1 MISDI
6 LKLIFIYY
14 FCILF
19 CLNFINIRKKTI
31 SNRIYTIASAIILS
45 TLSFTMSCINT
56 NLEHILPIMLLW
68 FFISFILSNPQGAFI
83 AIMVSFTISYTL
95 HAASSA
101 IAIFLLTPFFY
112 KTNSFPYLLLSILTG
127 FIQTLFYIGICKT
140 KRYKKGIPLLLS
152 TPYTNIGT
160 LFSMIFVCV
169 LIFNPSHSFDM
180 ALQLPTLILFIFTL
194 PFLIYWWQAQI
205 TKAYRR
211 SLELRELESM
221 RTEMAELKIKMQE
234 LTDENERLARITHR
248 DNTLI
253 SALKNSTIKY
263 LSTDF
268 ANPAV
273 ALETRNQLIENI
285 NALSAGRSSLAE
297 ARKEQSARTFETG
310 FSLLNTLLHEMD
322 EKAIGM
328 NIAFAVH
335 MGTSLDDFVPGSVSE
350 DDLVH
355 TIDDLLKNAF
365 KATTTCEKRMVQLQ
379 FYKLGKHL
387 VVEVADN
394 GIPFEVKSLVNM
406 GMEKLTTYEDGSG
419 IGLVDI
425 WSTKEK
431 YGATYH
437 LDECVNASPFTKKI
451 SLTFDKKNRY
461 SIRTLRKEEILQA
474 SRRADLQVYDYNE

>member
-1 MISDI
+1 M
-6 LKLIFIYY
+6 LKTLVKYIFIYY
-14 FCILF
+14 FCISICKNYYSFRFKSSYNYILSLVLSIFTYLLNLYFEGLNYTLPLLSLWLITSIINQKPQSSFVAIIISFTFSF
-19 CLNFINIRKKTI
+19 CLNSLSSFV
-31 SNRIYTIASAIILS
+31 IL
-45 TLSFTMSCINT
+45 L
-56 NLEHILPIMLLW
+56 
-68 FFISFILSNPQGAFI
+68 
-83 AIMVSFTISYTL
+83 
-95 HAASSA
+95 
-101 IAIFLLTPFFY
+101 
-112 KTNSFPYLLLSILTG
+112 
-127 FIQTLFYIGICKT
+127 
-140 KRYKKGIPLLLS
+140 
-152 TPYTNIGT
+152 
-160 LFSMIFVCV
+160 
-169 LIFNPSHSFDM
+169 
-180 ALQLPTLILFIFTL
+180 FTL
-194 PFLIYWWQAQI
+194 PIFKNYELFPLLALLTGILQFLLIRLLFSIKRFKKTFMNLTSYSNINIATLFCILLVSLILYISFDYAVFKLQTFALLIFILTLAFLIYWWQAQI

-253 SALKNSTIKY
+253 SALKNSTVKY

-322 EKAIGM
+322 EKALEM
-328 NIAFAVH
+328 NITFAVH

-365 KATTTCEKRMVQLQ
+365 KATTTCEKRVVQLQ

>member
-1 MISDI
+1 MYLYTD
-6 LKLIFIYY
+6 
-14 FCILF
+14 
-19 CLNFINIRKKTI
+19 
-31 SNRIYTIASAIILS
+31 RIYSLAFFSII
-45 TLSFTMSCINT
+45 
-56 NLEHILPIMLLW
+56 
-68 FFISFILSNPQGAFI
+68 
-83 AIMVSFTISYTL
+83 
-95 HAASSA
+95 
-101 IAIFLLTPFFY
+101 
-112 KTNSFPYLLLSILTG
+112 
-127 FIQTLFYIGICKT
+127 
-140 KRYKKGIPLLLS
+140 
-152 TPYTNIGT
+152 
-160 LFSMIFVCV
+160 
-169 LIFNPSHSFDM
+169 
-180 ALQLPTLILFIFTL
+180 PTLA
-194 PFLIYWWQAQI
+194 FLIYWWQAQI

-253 SALKNSTIKY
+253 SALKNSTVKY

-273 ALETRNQLIENI
+273 AFETRNQLIENI
-285 NALSAGRSSLAE
+285 NALSAGRSSLVE
-297 ARKEQSARTFETG
+297 AHKKQSARTFETG

-322 EKAIGM
+322 EKAIEM

-335 MGTSLDDFVPGSVSE
+335 MGTSLDDFVPSSVSE

-365 KATTTCEKRMVQLQ
+365 KATTTCEKRVVQLQ

>member
-1 MISDI
+1 MLTALIKYLFIYITCIRLYYVSLPTFNISIIKEWLLAFILSITTCLIDLHSTELCYLFPLLVFWI
-6 LKLIFIYY
+6 VTSFLNSSPQQSFITLTISFTISLSLCAIFSFIIVLIITPIFDANTHFPIIALSTGILQLISIKQLLKLKRFKNGISFLFSSAPINLLTLLCLLFI
-14 FCILF
+14 
-19 CLNFINIRKKTI
+19 TI
-31 SNRIYTIASAIILS
+31 SVHFIRINAVPHLRFA
-45 TLSFTMSCINT
+45 
-56 NLEHILPIMLLW
+56 W
-68 FFISFILSNPQGAFI
+68 FISFI
-83 AIMVSFTISYTL
+83 
-95 HAASSA
+95 
-101 IAIFLLTPFFY
+101 
-112 KTNSFPYLLLSILTG
+112 PYLL
-127 FIQTLFYIGICKT
+127 TL
-140 KRYKKGIPLLLS
+140 
-152 TPYTNIGT
+152 
-160 LFSMIFVCV
+160 
-169 LIFNPSHSFDM
+169 
-180 ALQLPTLILFIFTL
+180 A
-194 PFLIYWWQAQI
+194 FLIYWWQAQI

-253 SALKNSTIKY
+253 SALKNSTVKY

-322 EKAIGM
+322 EKALET

-335 MGTSLDDFVPGSVSE
+335 MGISLDDFVPGSVSE

-474 SRRADLQVYDYNE
+474 SRRAYLQVYDYNE